1 MFKLL
6 MSLHALNRAS
16 MQWHENFDNS
26 LTQADF
32 VVSEV
37 DKCVYYY
44 YAGCGGVTMC
54 LCINVIS
61 ILGWILMS

>member
-1 MFKLL
+1 
-6 MSLHALNRAS
+6 